1 MSKIW
6 LDVTTM
12 LAWRR
17 PAVGI
22 VRTEAECAAYGL
34 QDVEPGSAAIHFC
47 RFDAVDGYRAVDPS
61 AVRAALAR
69 IEGKPASTADA
80 DAPVASTQPTCPA
93 LPLEQRCK
101 RWVLR
106 LIDRFPARFRIPA
119 FNFALRRKDA
129 FAAALRGYR
138 ELRYALKVLVHPQQN
153 GLALPPQ
160 QFLET
165 SVRRAA
171 APFAAG
177 DVYVSM
183 GLDWDQKDLVYL
195 YEQKHAL
202 GFKVLL
208 FCYDVIPVKLPH
220 LCVGDVAASF
230 AHYFANVAW
239 CADEVLCISECTRR
253 DLRLLLADL
262 GTPQPPLSV
271 IKLGC
276 QLPVMA
282 ARDAA
287 ADVAEVL
294 EQRYILFVSTIER
307 RKNHETLYR
316 AYTRLIEQ
324 GEENLPLLVFVG
336 MPGWGVNDL
345 LADLRFDPRTK
356 DLIRML
362 NHVADADLARLYGRT
377 LFTVF
382 PSLYEGWGLPVA
394 ESLAAGKFC
403 LASSAA
409 SIPEVGG
416 GLIEYVDPWDI
427 PAWAE
432 RLRWYFNHSDAL
444 AEKERQIRQAYQ
456 PTSWPMCA
464 QGVMAHALAH
474 ALPHAPSHATGRIS
488 SASE

>member
-47 RFDAVDGYRAVDPS
+47 RFDAVDGYLAVDPS

-69 IEGKPASTADA
+69 IEGKPTPVTIEDAS
-80 DAPVASTQPTCPA
+80 VATPAVACPA
-93 LPLEQRCK
+93 VPLEQRCK

-106 LIDRFPARFRIPA
+106 LIDRLPARFRVSA
-119 FNFALRRKDA
+119 FNFASQRKES
-129 FAAALRGYR
+129 FGAALRGYR
-138 ELRYALKVLVHPQQN
+138 ELRHALKMFV
-153 GLALPPQ
+153 LPPQ
-160 QFLET
+160 SGLAVPPPQLLEK
-165 SVRRAA
+165 SARRAA
-171 APFAAG
+171 APFCAG

-195 YEQKHAL
+195 YQQKRTL

-262 GTPQPPLSV
+262 GAPQPPLSV

-276 QLPVMA
+276 QLPAMA

-362 NHVADADLARLYGRT
+362 NHVADADLARLYRRA

-394 ESLAAGKFC
+394 ESMAAGKFC

-416 GLIEYVDPWDI
+416 DLIEYVDPWDI

-432 RLRWYFNHSDAL
+432 RLRWYFNHPDLL

-464 QGVMAHALAH
+464 QKILA
-474 ALPHAPSHATGRIS
+474 HATGRIS
-488 SASE
+488 SARD